1 MLSIPDRSRFS
12 RSTWARSA
20 CEPIGWAEADL
31 ARWQRAMRPIRL
43 AVNLIHHPDEPDG
56 VRSGDLGDPLEAA
69 DSKEDV
75 LGSYS
80 GFAMQPYF
88 ALTMADEERWHLE
101 IEERFAD
108 GTSVDIWKTNK
119 DGSVSFLCAFA
130 ALRRNSNRNHLCRA
144 LTPPVGIERQEFLGR
159 VLRILRR

>member
-1 MLSIPDRSRFS
+1 MFWAVIP
-12 RSTWARSA
+12 
-20 CEPIGWAEADL
+20 
-31 ARWQRAMRPIRL
+31 
-43 AVNLIHHPDEPDG
+43 
-56 VRSGDLGDPLEAA
+56 
-69 DSKEDV
+69 V
-75 LGSYS
+75 LR
-80 GFAMQPYF
+80 MQPYF

-144 LTPPVGIERQEFLGR
+144 STPPVGIERQEFLGR